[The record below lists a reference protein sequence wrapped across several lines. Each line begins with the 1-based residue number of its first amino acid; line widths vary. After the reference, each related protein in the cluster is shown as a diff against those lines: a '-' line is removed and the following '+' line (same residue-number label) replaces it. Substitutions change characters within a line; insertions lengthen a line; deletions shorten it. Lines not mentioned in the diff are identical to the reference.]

1 VSRNHPTKKEKA
13 KGFVGGTALYQQRA
27 AQALPILV
35 RQAKVHQ
42 PVFYKALADEMG
54 IPFALNLNHV
64 LGAIGDELNRLGE
77 KWRVKI
83 PPIQC
88 LVINQQ
94 TGIPSRG
101 FSSFVTDREAFLKGT
116 PQQKRQIIDAMLADV
131 FAFGRWDEVLA
142 AVGLEPA
149 KTRPRN
155 MPPLPPP
162 MEGGFGG
169 GESEDHRRLKE
180 YVAAHP
186 EIVGLPANLKRGE
199 TEFGLPSADCIDV
212 LFRNGPAWIG
222 AEVKS
227 AISSEDDVVRGM
239 FQYIKY
245 RALIEA
251 AQKYQLEAVNARVVL
266 VLGKALPA
274 KLLWAKNLFG
284 TEIIE
289 DVRVPASFKARDGFA
304 K

>member
-1 VSRNHPTKKEKA
+1 MAKNRPAKKKD

-77 KWRVKI
+77 KWHVKI

-94 TGIPSRG
+94 TGIASRG
-101 FSSFVTDREAFLKGT
+101 ISWFVPDREVFLKAT
-116 PQQKRQIIDAMLADV
+116 PQQKRQIVEAMLTDV
-131 FAFGRWDEVLA
+131 FAFSRWDDVLA
-142 AVGLEPA
+142 AFGLEPA
-149 KTRPRN
+149 KTRSRN
-155 MPPLPPP
+155 MPPP
-162 MEGGFGG
+162 MESGFDG

-199 TEFGLPSADCIDV
+199 TESGLPSADCIDV

-227 AISSEDDVVRGM
+227 AISGEDDIVRGM
-239 FQYIKY
+239 FQCIKY
-245 RALIEA
+245 RALMEA
-251 AQKYQLEAVNARVVL
+251 AQKYQLETVNARVVL
-266 VLGKALPA
+266 VLGKRLLG

-284 TEIIE
+284 TEVVE
-289 DVRVPASFKARDGFA
+289 NVLVPASFKADVA
-304 K
+304 SPK

>member
-1 VSRNHPTKKEKA
+1 
-13 KGFVGGTALYQQRA
+13 
-27 AQALPILV
+27 
-35 RQAKVHQ
+35 
-42 PVFYKALADEMG
+42 MG
-54 IPFALNLNHV
+54 MPFALNLNHV
-64 LGAIGDELNRLGE
+64 LGAIGDELIRLGE

-88 LVINQQ
+88 LAINQH

-101 FSSFVTDREAFLKGT
+101 IGWFVPDREAFFKAT
-116 PQQKRQIIDAMLADV
+116 PQQKRQIVDAMLADV
-131 FAFGRWDEVLA
+131 FAFSRWDDVLA
-142 AVGLEPA
+142 AFGLEPA

-162 MEGGFGG
+162 MEGGFGA
-169 GESEDHRRLKE
+169 GESEDHRRLKK

-212 LFRNGPAWIG
+212 LFKNGPAWIG

-227 AISSEDDVVRGM
+227 AISGEDDIVRGM
-239 FQYIKY
+239 FQCIKY

-251 AQKYQLEAVNARVVL
+251 SQKYQLEAVNARVIL
-266 VLGKALPA
+266 VLGKPLPA

-284 TEIIE
+284 TEVVE
-289 DVRVPASFKARDGFA
+289 DVRVPASFKADLASA